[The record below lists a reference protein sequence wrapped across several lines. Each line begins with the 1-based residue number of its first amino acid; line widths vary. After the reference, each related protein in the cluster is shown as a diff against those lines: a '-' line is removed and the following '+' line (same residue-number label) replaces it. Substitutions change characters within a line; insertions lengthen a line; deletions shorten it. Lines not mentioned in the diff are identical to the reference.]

1 MASQR
6 LEEIGTVAESAP
18 AQGRRWPLW
27 VSIVVLVA
35 TAAIHIFVGTPETL
49 APVAAA
55 GLAPEVGLLM
65 VALWHLTSVLLVLL
79 PVALWW
85 VAREATTAS
94 RPLLAFVWLICLAFV
109 VIMLG
114 LDLASG
120 ALISPLVQ
128 WTLFAPAVLL
138 LPLTK
143 LRPAITS

>member
-1 MASQR
+1 MANLR
-6 LEEIGTVAESAP
+6 PEEICTMADPAP
-18 AQGRRWPLW
+18 AKERRWPLW
-27 VSIVVLVA
+27 VSIVVLAA
-35 TAAIHIFVGTPETL
+35 TAAIHIFIGTPDIL
-49 APVAAA
+49 PPVIAAQ
-55 GLAPEVGLLM
+55 LPPEPGAVM

-114 LDLASG
+114 LDLAGG